1 MEEKKSNDRPFY
13 VSIESVVLFN
23 NQLNSTDKIVYG
35 VISAF
40 SMNKDGYCYLRY
52 KQIAQYAQI
61 TKRNLYKCI
70 KKLVNMQYLTKVLKN
85 DRVYLMPTTNAF
97 IKMRE
102 EKKFN
107 ENGFHYDWLNDD
119 SED

>member
-1 MEEKKSNDRPFY
+1 MKEKFSNDRPFY
-13 VSIESVVLFN
+13 VQIESVVLFN
-23 NQLNSTDKIVYG
+23 EDLSSTDKIVYG
-35 VISAF
+35 IISAF

-61 TKRNLYKCI
+61 KKRNLYLCI
-70 KKLVNMQYLTKVLKN
+70 KRLVEKQYITRITKN

-102 EKKFN
+102 ERKFN
-107 ENGFHYDWLNDD
+107 NDAFDYDWLSN
-119 SED
+119 E